1 MSAVKCRQL
10 STSFTEKALAFKDR
24 VNKANTCP
32 RKAKWNVELLGNCFW
47 REGLEAAFG
56 AEWRGEKGGCVGKG
70 TSMRTSNWAYM
81 KYGDGSEELY
91 DMKKDSKQFVNL
103 AKSTQHAKVL
113 QSLRQQ
119 FQSVRKQ

>member
-1 MSAVKCRQL
+1 
-10 STSFTEKALAFKDR
+10 
-24 VNKANTCP
+24 
-32 RKAKWNVELLGNCFW
+32 
-47 REGLEAAFG
+47 
-56 AEWRGEKGGCVGKG
+56 
-70 TSMRTSNWAYM
+70 M

-91 DMKKDSKQFVNL
+91 DIKKDSKQFVNL